1 MYLNV
6 SGKESAQIKLDNLI
20 KDLKPVKILNNKV
33 ILLLILILYMIYDFV
48 WAGNLQLDKYQGFNA
63 VPAKGCAQ

>member
-1 MYLNV
+1 MQQVRTLQRLQFRCN
-6 SGKESAQIKLDNLI
+6 SK
-20 KDLKPVKILNNKV
+20 VKKGQGNDTNIN
-33 ILLLILILYMIYDFV
+33 DFV

>member
-48 WAGNLQLDKYQGFNA
+48 WAGN
-63 VPAKGCAQ
+63 